1 LKVVLDMLKNKD
13 RFVKIE
19 GYCILALI
27 VGALVLSGGIGLSI
41 LNPKGISAILAMLGS
56 VISFV
61 AIVALIFVWLIKEF
75 KGE

>member
-1 LKVVLDMLKNKD
+1 MKVVLDMLKNKD

>member
-56 VISFV
+56 IISFV
-61 AIVALIFVWLIKEF
+61 AVVALIFVWLIKEF

>member
-61 AIVALIFVWLIKEF
+61 AVVALIFVWLIKEF

>member
-13 RFVKIE
+13 RFVKTE

-56 VISFV
+56 VLSFV
-61 AIVALIFVWLIKEF
+61 AVVALIFVWLIKEF

>member
-1 LKVVLDMLKNKD
+1 MLKNKD

-61 AIVALIFVWLIKEF
+61 AVVALIFVWLIKEF

>member
-1 LKVVLDMLKNKD
+1 MKVVLDMLKNKD

-56 VISFV
+56 IISFV
-61 AIVALIFVWLIKEF
+61 AVVALIFVWLIKEF

>member
-1 LKVVLDMLKNKD
+1 MLKNKD